1 MDSIISLIGDFFC
14 NTRLLNYFDIQL
26 PKIFRKRGSK
36 INTIKGTNIPVTI
49 KVRIGIGK
57 WFNSSPIK

>member
-14 NTRLLNYFDIQL
+14 NTCLLNYFDIQL
-26 PKIFRKRGSK
+26 PKKNRKSGSK